1 LDLSYEAL
9 LELGERIGDAKPKG
23 LPNHIINRLASK
35 QFSGKSTSVESDR
48 QCVVCMT
55 DYEKNEELLG
65 LPWYFYNLTLVVICT
80 FIILTLV
87 FTRLA
92 SKLGSRIVL
101 FAQFA
106 GILSMNSYC

>member
-1 LDLSYEAL
+1 MSYEAL

-35 QFSGKSTSVESDR
+35 RFSEKSTSVDDR

-65 LPWYFYNLTLVVICT
+65 LPCCHLYV
-80 FIILTLV
+80 
-87 FTRLA
+87 
-92 SKLGSRIVL
+92 
-101 FAQFA
+101 
-106 GILSMNSYC
+106 